1 MRNRLSKLLQAGG
14 AYAVSVIRKMSRGI
28 RLLKPSRRTVE
39 FVWTDRSA
47 SGGEQSH
54 GVKCGVIPTCLPR
67 TDFTLLAMILTTA
80 TSASADFH
88 ARSASPHFISGV
100 AFTGMCPRPDP
111 CSARNWTVSTVVG
124 LGTRTITVTAIYA
137 GGDAGFRISMSSCT
151 APPSATCGSYPSC
164 LSTPTR
170 GSDDGADT
178 FSVNTAQVDG
188 LSGKWAPVRSRRQL

>member
-1 MRNRLSKLLQAGG
+1 MRNRLCKLLQAGG
-14 AYAVSVIRKMSRGI
+14 SRAVSMMRRMSRGI
-28 RLLKPSRRTVE
+28 KLLKPSQLTVE
-39 FVWTDRSA
+39 LIWTDRSA
-47 SGGEQSH
+47 SGGGQSH
-54 GVKCGVIPTCLPR
+54 GINCGFVPTCIPR
-67 TDFTLLAMILTTA
+67 TDFTLLAVILTTA
-80 TSASADFH
+80 TTASANFH
-88 ARSASPHFISGV
+88 ARSASPHLISGV
-100 AFTGMCPRPDP
+100 AFTGKCPRPHP

-137 GGDAGFRISMSSCT
+137 GGDAGFRLSISSCT

-178 FSVNTAQVDG
+178 FTLNTAHVDG